1 MTGDTTKSPT
11 LCIIDCALG
20 FSENVRLIPYPQAN
34 EFFWRFFEM
43 NNFSRATSAF
53 VLTASLLASSVAA
66 VAQTPASKP
75 AADAQN
81 TSQTKTQSEQ
91 KQAQTEPTAEQKAA
105 ATQPAATA
113 VKTSNKTLSTND
125 DPNMIGKRNI
135 NSGLIAKMSGSTE
148 KEVRM
153 GREAAAE
160 VDRQAK
166 FVDDPAITEYV
177 NRVGQNIVLHSDAKV
192 PFTIKVI
199 DSDEV
204 NAFALPGGF
213 FYVNKGLILAADNE
227 AELAGVMAHE
237 IAHVAARHA
246 VENQTKASLLEY
258 AALGGS
264 IFLGGI
270 PGMIYQNTAGIGLLG
285 IFMKFSRG
293 AEEEADKLGVQY
305 MYAAGYDPGAMA
317 TMFEKLEAKNKKK
330 PGFVAR
336 AFSTHPAP
344 PDRRASAL
352 ALAARF
358 PEHEEYVI
366 SSSEFQRVK
375 NRLLRLSNARASTA
389 GAIAAGDDNGAP
401 GRPTLKRRQPTP
413 DDSTTTPDGDQQQ
426 KTEAPKLKKD
436 PETTKTP
443 DKP

>member
-1 MTGDTTKSPT
+1 
-11 LCIIDCALG
+11 
-20 FSENVRLIPYPQAN
+20 
-34 EFFWRFFEM
+34 M

-53 VLTASLLASSVAA
+53 VLTASLLMSSVAA
-66 VAQTPASKP
+66 VAQTTTNKST
-75 AADAQN
+75 D
-81 TSQTKTQSEQ
+81 QTQKTTQTQSEENKTQTGQ
-91 KQAQTEPTAEQKAA
+91 KAEQKAA
-105 ATQPAATA
+105 AQPVATTA
-113 VKTSNKTLSTND
+113 KSNKALSTNE

-135 NSGLIAKMSGSTE
+135 NTGIIAKMSGSTE

-166 FVDDPAITEYV
+166 FVDDPLITEYV

-293 AEEEADKLGVQY
+293 AEEEADRLGVQY

-330 PGFVAR
+330 PGLISR

-413 DDSTTTPDGDQQQ
+413 DDSTTTTPDGGEQQQ
-426 KTEAPKLKKD
+426 KDAPPKLKKTD
-436 PETTKTP
+436 TGTTKTP

>member
-1 MTGDTTKSPT
+1 MNSFSRSTV
-11 LCIIDCALG
+11 ALG
-20 FSENVRLIPYPQAN
+20 L
-34 EFFWRFFEM
+34 
-43 NNFSRATSAF
+43 AT
-53 VLTASLLASSVAA
+53 LLLGSSVAT
-66 VAQTPASKP
+66 VAQTSNNKGQSPAT
-75 AADAQN
+75 
-81 TSQTKTQSEQ
+81 TSQTEQ
-91 KQAQTEPTAEQKAA
+91 KKAPAQT
-105 ATQPAATA
+105 ATVP
-113 VKTSNKTLSTND
+113 VKSNKTLSTNE
-125 DPNMIGKRNI
+125 DPAMIGKRNI
-135 NSGLIAKMSGSTE
+135 NGGLIAKMSGGTE
-148 KEVRM
+148 KEVRQ

-166 FVDDPAITEYV
+166 FVDDPIISEYV

-213 FYVNKGLILAADNE
+213 FYVNKGLLLAADNE

-264 IFLGGI
+264 ILLGGI

-285 IFMKFSRG
+285 IFMKFSRS
-293 AEEEADKLGVQY
+293 AEEEADRLGVQY

-330 PGFVAR
+330 PGFIAR
-336 AFSTHPAP
+336 AFATHPAP

-358 PEHEEYVI
+358 PEREEYVI

-375 NRLLRLSNARASTA
+375 SRLLRLSNARASTT
-389 GAIAAGDDNGAP
+389 GAIQPGTDGGAP
-401 GRPTLKRRQPTP
+401 DRPTLKRRTPTP
-413 DDSTTTPDGDQQQ
+413 DESTTTTDG
-426 KTEAPKLKKD
+426 EAKPAESGPPKLKRND
-436 PETTKTP
+436 TTTPPTKTP

>member
-1 MTGDTTKSPT
+1 
-11 LCIIDCALG
+11 
-20 FSENVRLIPYPQAN
+20 
-34 EFFWRFFEM
+34 M

-53 VLTASLLASSVAA
+53 VLTASLLVSSVAA
-66 VAQTPASKP
+66 VAQTSTTKQADP
-75 AADAQN
+75 AAQAS
-81 TSQTKTQSEQ
+81 TKPSQTQ
-91 KQAQTEPTAEQKAA
+91 AEQKPEAKKIQ
-105 ATQPAATA
+105 TVATA
-113 VKTSNKTLSTND
+113 KSNKPLSTNE

-135 NSGLIAKMSGSTE
+135 NSGIIAKMSGSTE
-148 KEVRM
+148 KEVRQ

-166 FVDDPAITEYV
+166 FVDDPIITEYV

-213 FYVNKGLILAADNE
+213 FYVNKGLLLAADNE

-270 PGMIYQNTAGIGLLG
+270 PGLIYQNTAGIGLLG
-285 IFMKFSRG
+285 IFMKFSRS

-330 PGFVAR
+330 PGFVSR
-336 AFSTHPAP
+336 AFATHPAP

-358 PEHEEYVI
+358 PEQEEYVI

-375 NRLLRLSNARASTA
+375 DRLLRLSNARASTA
-389 GAIAAGDDNGAP
+389 GAIQASDEGGAP

-413 DDSTTTPDGDQQQ
+413 DDSTTTPEGEQ
-426 KTEAPKLKKD
+426 KPTESAPPKLKKNEGD
-436 PETTKTP
+436 KPKTP

>member
-1 MTGDTTKSPT
+1 MTSISRVTT
-11 LCIIDCALG
+11 
-20 FSENVRLIPYPQAN
+20 
-34 EFFWRFFEM
+34 
-43 NNFSRATSAF
+43 AF
-53 VLTASLLASSVAA
+53 ILASALIFSSIAGF
-66 VAQTPASKP
+66 AQTT
-75 AADAQN
+75 Q
-81 TSQTKTQSEQ
+81 TSTSPDKTAKTDKTNSSTQSPD
-91 KQAQTEPTAEQKAA
+91 QAAPATTAKNDTKAPPPL
-105 ATQPAATA
+105 PA
-113 VKTSNKTLSTND
+113 KSNKPLSVND

-135 NSGLIAKMSGSTE
+135 NKGIIAKMSGSTE

-153 GREAAAE
+153 GRELAAE

-166 FVDDPAITEYV
+166 FIDDPMITEYV

-213 FYVNKGLILAADNE
+213 FYVNKGLLLAADNE
-227 AELAGVMAHE
+227 AEVAGVMAHE
-237 IAHVAARHA
+237 IGHVAARHA

-258 AALGGS
+258 LAMGGS

-270 PGMIYQNTAGIGLLG
+270 PGMIYQNTAGLGLLG

-305 MYAAGYDPGAMA
+305 MWAAGYDPTAMA

-330 PGFVAR
+330 PGLIAK

-352 ALAARF
+352 SLAARF

-366 SSSEFQRVK
+366 STSEFQRVK
-375 NRLLRLSNARASTA
+375 AKLLRLSNARASTA
-389 GAIAAGDDNGAP
+389 GALPGADDGPP

-413 DDSTTTPDGDQQQ
+413 DDSTTNPDGSEQ
-426 KTEAPKLKKD
+426 KPAEKQEAPKLKRTD
-436 PETTKTP
+436 STTTP
-443 DKP
+443 PPQ

>member
-1 MTGDTTKSPT
+1 
-11 LCIIDCALG
+11 
-20 FSENVRLIPYPQAN
+20 
-34 EFFWRFFEM
+34 M
-43 NNFSRATSAF
+43 NNFSRATGAF
-53 VLTASLLASSVAA
+53 LLAACLLGSSTITFAQA
-66 VAQTPASKP
+66 TKSSEAQSAETKQAEAKKAAQTTQAPTTPAK
-75 AADAQN
+75 
-81 TSQTKTQSEQ
+81 
-91 KQAQTEPTAEQKAA
+91 
-105 ATQPAATA
+105 
-113 VKTSNKTLSTND
+113 SNKPLSTNE
-125 DPNMIGKRNI
+125 DPSMIGKRNI
-135 NSGLIAKMSGSTE
+135 NGGFIGKIAGGTE
-148 KEVRM
+148 KEVRQ

-166 FVDDPAITEYV
+166 FIDDPVITEYV

-213 FYVNKGLILAADNE
+213 FYVNKGLLLAADNE

-246 VENQTKASLLEY
+246 VENQAKASLLEY
-258 AALGGS
+258 AALGAS
-264 IFLGGI
+264 IFIGGI

-305 MYAAGYDPGAMA
+305 MWAAGYDPGAMA

-330 PGFVAR
+330 PGFIAR

-344 PDRRASAL
+344 PDRRASAS

-358 PEHEEYVI
+358 PEREEYVI

-375 NRLLRLSNARASTA
+375 GRLLRLSNARASTT
-389 GAIAAGDDNGAP
+389 GAIQAGEEGGAP

-413 DDSTTTPDGDQQQ
+413 DDSTTTPDGEQ
-426 KTEAPKLKKD
+426 KPADSSAPPKLKKNEGA
-436 PETTKTP
+436 PKTP

>member
-1 MTGDTTKSPT
+1 
-11 LCIIDCALG
+11 
-20 FSENVRLIPYPQAN
+20 
-34 EFFWRFFEM
+34 M
-43 NNFSRATSAF
+43 NKFSRVTSAF
-53 VLTASLLASSVAA
+53 LLTASLMISSVAA
-66 VAQTPASKP
+66 FGQTT
-75 AADAQN
+75 
-81 TSQTKTQSEQ
+81 TSQKPTAEPPDVPVLKKT
-91 KQAQTEPTAEQKAA
+91 QAQTDAA
-105 ATQPAATA
+105 QPKSSTTATQDKKQQTARSTPNIAAPP
-113 VKTSNKTLSTND
+113 KKPLSTNE
-125 DPNMIGKRNI
+125 DPAMIGKRNI
-135 NSGLIAKMSGSTE
+135 NSGVIAKMSGSTE

-153 GREAAAE
+153 GRQVAAE

-166 FVDDPAITEYV
+166 FVDDPIITEYV

-213 FYVNKGLILAADNE
+213 FYVNKGLLLAADNE

-246 VENQTKASLLEY
+246 VENQTKASLIEY
-258 AALGGS
+258 AAIGTS

-270 PGMIYQNTAGIGLLG
+270 PGMIFQNTAGIGLLG
-285 IFMKFSRG
+285 VFMKFSRS

-330 PGFVAR
+330 PGFISR
-336 AFSTHPAP
+336 AFASHPAP

-358 PEHEEYVI
+358 PENEEYVI

-375 NRLLRLSNARASTA
+375 SRLLRLSNARAATT
-389 GAIAAGDDNGAP
+389 GAIAAGEEGGAP

-413 DDSTTTPDGDQQQ
+413 DDSTTTSPDGEQ
-426 KTEAPKLKKD
+426 KPAETTAPPKLKRNDVPKNPD
-436 PETTKTP
+436 P

>member
-1 MTGDTTKSPT
+1 
-11 LCIIDCALG
+11 
-20 FSENVRLIPYPQAN
+20 
-34 EFFWRFFEM
+34 M
-43 NNFSRATSAF
+43 NNFSRATGAF
-53 VLTASLLASSVAA
+53 LLAASLLGSSTLTL
-66 VAQTPASKP
+66 AQEASK
-75 AADAQN
+75 
-81 TSQTKTQSEQ
+81 TQTATQSTTTEAKKTQST
-91 KQAQTEPTAEQKAA
+91 QAPATTAK
-105 ATQPAATA
+105 
-113 VKTSNKTLSTND
+113 SNKPLATNE
-125 DPNMIGKRNI
+125 DPAMIGKRNI
-135 NSGLIAKMSGSTE
+135 NGGFIGKIAGGTE
-148 KEVRM
+148 KEVRQ

-166 FVDDPAITEYV
+166 FIDDPVITEYV

-213 FYVNKGLILAADNE
+213 FYVNKGLLLAADNE

-246 VENQTKASLLEY
+246 VENQAKASLLEY
-258 AALGGS
+258 AALGAS
-264 IFLGGI
+264 IFIGGI

-330 PGFVAR
+330 PGFISR
-336 AFSTHPAP
+336 AFATHPAP
-344 PDRRASAL
+344 PDRRTAAL

-375 NRLLRLSNARASTA
+375 NRLLRLSNARASTT
-389 GAIAAGDDNGAP
+389 GAIQGVGEDGAP
-401 GRPTLKRRQPTP
+401 GRPTLKRRNPTP
-413 DDSTTTPDGDQQQ
+413 EDSTTTTPDGETKPAD
-426 KTEAPKLKKD
+426 TNAPPKLKKND
-436 PETTKTP
+436 TGTTPTKTP

>member
-1 MTGDTTKSPT
+1 VAAFGQTSTTKPA
-11 LCIIDCALG
+11 DPA
-20 FSENVRLIPYPQAN
+20 QQ
-34 EFFWRFFEM
+34 
-43 NNFSRATSAF
+43 TS
-53 VLTASLLASSVAA
+53 T
-66 VAQTPASKP
+66 TKP
-75 AADAQN
+75 ADDTQKA
-81 TSQTKTQSEQ
+81 SQTQ
-91 KQAQTEPTAEQKAA
+91 AEQK
-105 ATQPAATA
+105 TQPLP
-113 VKTSNKTLSTND
+113 VKTSNKPLSTD
-125 DPNMIGKRNI
+125 EDPAMIGKRNI
-135 NSGLIAKMSGSTE
+135 NHGIIAKMSGSTE
-148 KEVRM
+148 KEVRL
-153 GREAAAE
+153 GRELAAE

-166 FVDDPAITEYV
+166 FVDDPVITEYV

-213 FYVNKGLILAADNE
+213 FYVNKGLVLAADNE

-246 VENQTKASLLEY
+246 VENQTKGSLLEY
-258 AALGGS
+258 AAIAGS

-285 IFMKFSRG
+285 IFMKFSRS

-336 AFSTHPAP
+336 AFATHPAP

-358 PEHEEYVI
+358 PENDEYVI

-375 NRLLRLSNARASTA
+375 GRLLRLSNARASTA
-389 GAIAAGDDNGAP
+389 GAIAAGDEGGAP

-413 DDSTTTPDGDQQQ
+413 DDSTTPAEGGDQKQQ
-426 KTEAPKLKKD
+426 TQTEAPPKLKKTD
-436 PETTKTP
+436 TETEKPKTP

>member
-1 MTGDTTKSPT
+1 
-11 LCIIDCALG
+11 
-20 FSENVRLIPYPQAN
+20 
-34 EFFWRFFEM
+34 M

-53 VLTASLLASSVAA
+53 VLTASLLFSSVAA
-66 VAQTPASKP
+66 VAQTTATKP
-75 AADAQN
+75 ADN
-81 TSQTKTQSEQ
+81 TQTTTSDQKAPATQ
-91 KQAQTEPTAEQKAA
+91 KQTDAKAEAQKA
-105 ATQPAATA
+105 TPAPVA
-113 VKTSNKTLSTND
+113 VKTSNKSLSTNENPD
-125 DPNMIGKRNI
+125 MIGKRNI
-135 NSGLIAKMSGSTE
+135 NTGIIAKMSGSTE
-148 KEVRM
+148 KEVRQ

-166 FVDDPAITEYV
+166 FVDDPVITEYV

-336 AFSTHPAP
+336 AATHRLF
-344 PDRRASAL
+344 RRPSARPWASSANNGRDPRIPQL
-352 ALAARF
+352 WR
-358 PEHEEYVI
+358 PCI
-366 SSSEFQRVK
+366 D
-375 NRLLRLSNARASTA
+375 LRRN
-389 GAIAAGDDNGAP
+389 I
-401 GRPTLKRRQPTP
+401 GRPR
-413 DDSTTTPDGDQQQ
+413 S
-426 KTEAPKLKKD
+426 
-436 PETTKTP
+436 
-443 DKP
+443 

>member
-1 MTGDTTKSPT
+1 
-11 LCIIDCALG
+11 
-20 FSENVRLIPYPQAN
+20 
-34 EFFWRFFEM
+34 M

-66 VAQTPASKP
+66 VGQTATAPKP
-75 AADAQN
+75 ADQAAKTAPVPAKAEDTAKKTTTTTAPAT
-81 TSQTKTQSEQ
+81 TSAK
-91 KQAQTEPTAEQKAA
+91 KP
-105 ATQPAATA
+105 
-113 VKTSNKTLSTND
+113 LSTNE
-125 DPNMIGKRNI
+125 DPAMIGKRNI
-135 NSGLIAKMSGSTE
+135 NTGIIAKMSGSTE
-148 KEVRM
+148 KEVRQ

-166 FVDDPAITEYV
+166 FIDDPVITEYV

-213 FYVNKGLILAADNE
+213 FYVNKGLLLAADNE

-270 PGMIYQNTAGIGLLG
+270 PGLIYQNTAGIGLLG
-285 IFMKFSRG
+285 IFMKFSRA

-336 AFSTHPAP
+336 AFATHPAP

-358 PEHEEYVI
+358 PEHDEYVI

-375 NRLLRLSNARASTA
+375 NRLLRLSNARAATS
-389 GAIAAGDDNGAP
+389 GALQAAGEDGAP

-413 DDSTTTPDGDQQQ
+413 DDPTTTTTPDGEQ
-426 KTEAPKLKKD
+426 KPIESSAPPKLKRND
-436 PETTKTP
+436 GSTTPPPKS
-443 DKP
+443 DKPDNP